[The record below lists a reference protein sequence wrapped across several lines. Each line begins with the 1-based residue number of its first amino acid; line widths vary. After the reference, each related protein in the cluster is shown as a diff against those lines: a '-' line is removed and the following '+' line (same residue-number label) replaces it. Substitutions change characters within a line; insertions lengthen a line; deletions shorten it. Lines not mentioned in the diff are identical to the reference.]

1 MFIPFPKSPHNI
13 PLYALIPFHETLRFN
28 FLFWHLFPIEFIF
41 SCPASHGSGSHSCI
55 WLAYC
60 GLLIKDN

>member
-28 FLFWHLFPIEFIF
+28 FFFGTF
-41 SCPASHGSGSHSCI
+41 SPLSSFLVAQLLVGVDSTLVSG
-55 WLAYC
+55 
-60 GLLIKDN
+60 